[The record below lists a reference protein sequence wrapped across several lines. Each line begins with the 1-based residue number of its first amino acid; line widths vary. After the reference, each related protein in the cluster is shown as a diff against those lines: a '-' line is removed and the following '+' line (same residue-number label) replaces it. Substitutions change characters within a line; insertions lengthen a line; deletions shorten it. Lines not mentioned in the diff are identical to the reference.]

1 MTMDLIVNGLTKL
14 YGAQRAVDDVSFAA
28 PAGAIC
34 GILGPNGAGKS
45 TTIRLIVGIVEPT
58 SGEVTFGGAPL
69 TRRAMR
75 AVGYLPEERGL
86 YRTMTPLST
95 LIYFARLKGMS
106 MRDAKRRA
114 LELLA
119 GQGLEGHARKRLK
132 TLSKGMAQKVQ
143 LLAAIAHRPR
153 LVILDE
159 PFSGLDPV
167 NQAGV
172 EQMIRGLAADGC
184 TVLFSTHIMEH
195 AERMCDRVVLI
206 AQGRK
211 AFEGTVAAALAT
223 APRVAHL
230 ETEGAFDLAAALTPA
245 GFAIT
250 RDGRAIEGGLR
261 WSASLEGADQAR
273 RLLAACVAAGAPLS
287 LFEPSRATL
296 HDAFVTLVGD
306 QAAPPPL
313 GPKPGWTPAVREAR
327 HA

>member
-1 MTMDLIVNGLTKL
+1 MTMDLDVSGLTKL
-14 YGAQRAVDDVSFAA
+14 YGAHRAVDDVSFQA
-28 PAGAIC
+28 PAGSIC

-45 TTIRLIVGIVEPT
+45 STIRMIVGILTP
-58 SGEVTFGGAPL
+58 SAGQVTLGGAPI
-69 TRRAMR
+69 TRKVLRS
-75 AVGYLPEERGL
+75 VGYLPEERGL
-86 YRTMTPLST
+86 YRNMTPLAT
-95 LIYFARLKGMS
+95 LIYFARLKGMG
-106 MRDAKRRA
+106 MRAAKARA
-114 LELLA
+114 MELLTS
-119 GQGLEGHARKRLK
+119 QGLDGFARKKIK

-172 EQMIRGLAADGC
+172 ETMIRGLAAEGC

-211 AFEGTVAAALAT
+211 AFEGAVAEALAA

-230 ETEGAFDLAAALTPA
+230 ETEGGFDLAAALAPA
-245 GFAIT
+245 GFVIE
-250 RDGRAIEGGLR
+250 RDHDVATGRR
-261 WSASLEGADQAR
+261 WRAALDGPEAPR

-296 HDAFVTLVGD
+296 HDAFVRLVGD
-306 QAAPPPL
+306 QAAPPRPE
-313 GPKPGWTPAVREAR
+313 PQPGWRSATPEAR

>member
-1 MTMDLIVNGLTKL
+1 MSMDLDVARLTKN
-14 YGAQRAVDDVSFAA
+14 YGSHRAVDEVSFTA
-28 PAGAIC
+28 PAGKIC

-45 TTIRLIVGIVEPT
+45 STIRMIVGIVAPT
-58 SGEVTFGGAPL
+58 SGQVLFGGAAL
-69 TRRAMR
+69 DRRALR

-95 LIYFARLKGMS
+95 LIYFARLKGMK
-106 MRDAKRRA
+106 MGDAKRRA
-114 LELLA
+114 LELLTA
-119 GQGLEGHARKRLK
+119 HGLDGFARKRIK
-132 TLSKGMAQKVQ
+132 TLSKGMAQKIQ

-172 EQMIRGLAADGC
+172 ETMIRGLAEEGC

-206 AQGRK
+206 AQGRL
-211 AFEGTVAAALAT
+211 AFEGAVSEALAA

-230 ETEGAFDLAAALTPA
+230 ETEGAFDLAAALA
-245 GFAIT
+245 GQGFNLERERVLPDRI
-250 RDGRAIEGGLR
+250 RWRAPLDAPD
-261 WSASLEGADQAR
+261 SSR
-273 RLLAACVAAGAPLS
+273 RLLAACVSSGAPLV
-287 LFEPSRATL
+287 LFEPTRATL
-296 HDAFVTLVGD
+296 HDAFVRLVGA
-306 QAAPPPL
+306 QAAPPRPD
-313 GPKPGWTPAVREAR
+313 PETGWRQVEREAR